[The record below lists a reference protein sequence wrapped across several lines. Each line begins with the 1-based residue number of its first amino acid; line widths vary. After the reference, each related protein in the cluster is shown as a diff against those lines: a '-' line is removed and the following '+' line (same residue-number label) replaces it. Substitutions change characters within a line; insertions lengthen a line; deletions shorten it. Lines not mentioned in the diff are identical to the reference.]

1 MKNSKTLA
9 LLKPAI
15 VLTLICIVS
24 AALLATVNKFTGPE
38 IGRREDQQLNDTFL
52 AVLPDAKDAGFEEI
66 KVENAPASVKQVC
79 KAKNGAG
86 YALLMTAQSGYHTLE
101 FSIGIDS
108 EGKIAGVSMI
118 SPIHSGG
125 NAAFGESLPIF
136 LDSYKGVGK
145 DLEGSVDKVTNA
157 TKSSIAMRAAM
168 ADAFALVERLKGGA

>member
-1 MKNSKTLA
+1 MKSKTLA

-24 AALLATVNKFTGPE
+24 ALLLAVVNKFTAPE
-38 IGRREDQQLNDTFL
+38 IAHREDQQLSDTFL
-52 AVLPDAKDAGFEEI
+52 AVLPDAKDAGFDL
-66 KVENAPASVKQVC
+66 VEVDNAPATVKQVC

-125 NAAFGESLPIF
+125 NAAFANSLPDF
-136 LDSYKGVGK
+136 LNSYKGVGK
-145 DLEGSVDKVTNA
+145 DLAGSVDEVSGA
-157 TKSSIAMRAAM
+157 TKSSIAIRSAM
-168 ADAFALVERLKGGA
+168 ADAFKLVESLKGGA